1 MLTSML
7 LKKQPNMQLLFSLRW
22 ANAGDT
28 SRELFRERTVYVHY
42 LIQFFRD
49 VRLASLVAHHS
60 EATFEARL
68 RGYAHA
74 LHAFPCE
81 YSAVADAL
89 TFCDMTTSP
98 EGKHISFEERIAEI
112 LCRYK
117 EQDIVSQSIRQ
128 ATPTLSR
135 DVERTKQMLH
145 QHEINAFYT
154 VGVI

>member
-1 MLTSML
+1 M
-7 LKKQPNMQLLFSLRW
+7 
-22 ANAGDT
+22 
-28 SRELFRERTVYVHY
+28 
-42 LIQFFRD
+42 IQSFRD
-49 VRLASLVAHHS
+49 VRLASLVASHS
-60 EATFEARL
+60 EVAFEARL

-74 LHAFPCE
+74 LHAFPRE

-98 EGKHISFEERIAEI
+98 EGKHILFEERIAEI

-135 DVERTKQMLH
+135 DIERTKQMLH
-145 QHEINAFYT
+145 KREKNAFGI
-154 VGVI
+154 VSVV